1 MPETS
6 YIPNW
11 LKWARKLEALAQ
23 SGLAYSPNP
32 YDVERFEQVK
42 TIAAEMI
49 SAGFD
54 LESDAVKSVFD
65 SQAGYTTPKLDSR
78 GVIIQG
84 DQILLVK
91 ELADGGW
98 TLPGGWMD
106 VGESPSLAVEREVR
120 EEAGYIVRA
129 QRLLAIY
136 DRDLHGHPPFP
147 FHIYKLFFQ
156 CEILGGEAGV
166 SLETGGAR
174 FFPSNAYPRL
184 SLSRVTTEE
193 LDRMFFLVNHP
204 DLPTD
209 FD

>member
-1 MPETS
+1 MSDTS
-6 YIPNW
+6 HAPNW
-11 LKWARKLEALAQ
+11 LVWARKLEALAQ

-32 YDVERFEQVK
+32 YDVERFEQIK
-42 TIAAEMI
+42 IIAAEML
-49 SAGFD
+49 STGFD
-54 LESDAVKSVFD
+54 IEPDAVKSIFD
-65 SQAGYTTPKLDSR
+65 TQAGYTTPKLDSR

-129 QRLLAIY
+129 QRLLALY
-136 DRDLHGHPPFP
+136 DRDRHGHPPFP

-156 CEILGGEAGV
+156 CEILGGEPTE

-174 FFPSNAYPRL
+174 FFPINDYPPL
-184 SLSRVTTEE
+184 SISRVTAAE
-193 LDRMFFLVNHP
+193 LDRMFFLVAHP
-204 DLPTD
+204 ELPTD